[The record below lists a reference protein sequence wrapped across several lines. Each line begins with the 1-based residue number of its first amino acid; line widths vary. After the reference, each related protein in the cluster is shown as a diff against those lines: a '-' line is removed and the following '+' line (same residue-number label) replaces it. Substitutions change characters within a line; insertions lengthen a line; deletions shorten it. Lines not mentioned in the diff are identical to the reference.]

1 MVQLEA
7 AVLAAVPAV
16 AAVVAS
22 WLLVEDKMYFLPALA
37 VRTSADG
44 NRMFM
49 EKKGGRD
56 GVGGVEQRQVN
67 HQCQVL

>member
-1 MVQLEA
+1 MT
-7 AVLAAVPAV
+7 AAVPAV

-37 VRTSADG
+37 VRISVDG

-49 EKKGGRD
+49 VKKEGIGREGRRVRKD
-56 GVGGVEQRQVN
+56 KQ
-67 HQCQVL
+67 HL